1 MKLNRVT
8 ALFLGLVLAFSLAAC
23 GQGAS
28 SASTASSSASSAAAE
43 GKTEEQLLAD
53 ENEILSAN
61 DALWEKVFSS
71 MDKNVTE
78 TTLSTNYGD
87 FLLSAVEKA
96 KDQFSDEEY
105 KTLTADAEKIRAIEE
120 QIAALAPADAA
131 ASSAAAQGTAFP
143 QFEGSDLEGNPVD
156 NSLFAGN
163 AFTVVNFWFNGCKP
177 CVEEL
182 DDLNALNEK
191 VKAQGGEVVGINTE
205 TLDGSQQGIEA
216 AKKLLAAKG
225 ASYRNI
231 YFASGSEAGKFAL
244 NIMAFPT
251 TYVFDRDG
259 NVVGQPLL
267 GGIDKEENLAALQK
281 NIDAALAR
289 TAPNKLFSPA
299 AYGRLFLF
307 AAGIAMHA
315 RAPDG
320 IRWGRSILLP
330 AKERISMKN
339 TGTLRIQTFAARQSA
354 PVEGVT
360 VAVQGDGFTLH
371 RITDATGSA
380 ADIPVEAPAC
390 TLSLDEDNTTR
401 PYAIVSLTAAKPGY
415 RTVRIEGIQIFAG
428 QVTLAQPQML
438 PVTEEDRDIPD
449 APIVIPPHALFAGSG
464 GSGPQPRENCTP
476 RVLDQVV
483 IPKNI
488 TVHLGKPAASARN
501 VTVSFRD
508 YIANVASSEVYPTW
522 PEQALRANIH
532 CQISLALNRIYT
544 EWYPSKGYTFNIT
557 NSTSYDQYYVHGRT
571 VFEVMVRITD
581 DIFNTYLR
589 KRGTV
594 NPYYSEY
601 CDGKSVTCPG
611 LKQWGT
617 VTLANNGRSAL
628 QILRYYYGSSI
639 EIVRTKNIRSIPQ
652 SYPGTPL
659 RQGSRGTAV
668 FTLQRQLNRIA
679 KDYPFLGKL
688 TVDGVFG
695 SRMAAT
701 VRAFQKQ
708 FNLTADGVVG
718 RQTWYKISYIYVSV
732 KDLAELTS
740 EGETSTGTLSNGT
753 WNGTVLSTGASGS
766 AVEQVQ
772 FWLNTLAQY
781 DSAIPSVKVDGVFG
795 TATANA
801 VRAFQ
806 RKYGLT
812 VDGIVGQTTW
822 KELYDEFLSIQ
833 SDNGTPNA
841 YPGTPLREGSS
852 GQNVRLVQFWLKI
865 ARTVYTSLESVTVDG
880 KFGAGTA
887 AAVRRFQ
894 RYFGLTAD
902 GVVGR
907 TTWQKLYEVYN
918 DIANRLLSSSLRP
931 GEYPGVLRSGST
943 GTPVRELQFYLY
955 LMSAYESSIPPVS
968 IDGKFGADTE
978 RAVRAYQRFA
988 GLTVDGVVGRTTW
1001 NSLYGRA
1008 SQLRS
1013 SGPVVTLKRL
1023 PYPGTPLTVGS
1034 SGKAV
1039 LYYNLLLLRIAYYFS
1054 SVEAPPLA
1062 DRYTDETATATRSA
1076 QQLLGLEQTGIA
1088 DADTWTAVEA
1098 LSLQLAAHAP
1108 NPDRDT
1114 PSGTAYP
1121 GRAIAEGSAGQEV
1134 GQVERWINRRAQLS
1148 CGEGYVADNNRFG
1161 ASDAAAVRAV
1171 QQQAGLQPV
1180 NGIVYRETWHALQA
1194 QCTDPCGCEKEE

>member
-1 MKLNRVT
+1 
-8 ALFLGLVLAFSLAAC
+8 
-23 GQGAS
+23 
-28 SASTASSSASSAAAE
+28 
-43 GKTEEQLLAD
+43 
-53 ENEILSAN
+53 
-61 DALWEKVFSS
+61 
-71 MDKNVTE
+71 
-78 TTLSTNYGD
+78 
-87 FLLSAVEKA
+87 
-96 KDQFSDEEY
+96 
-105 KTLTADAEKIRAIEE
+105 
-120 QIAALAPADAA
+120 
-131 ASSAAAQGTAFP
+131 
-143 QFEGSDLEGNPVD
+143 
-156 NSLFAGN
+156 
-163 AFTVVNFWFNGCKP
+163 
-177 CVEEL
+177 
-182 DDLNALNEK
+182 
-191 VKAQGGEVVGINTE
+191 
-205 TLDGSQQGIEA
+205 
-216 AKKLLAAKG
+216 
-225 ASYRNI
+225 
-231 YFASGSEAGKFAL
+231 
-244 NIMAFPT
+244 
-251 TYVFDRDG
+251 
-259 NVVGQPLL
+259 
-267 GGIDKEENLAALQK
+267 
-281 NIDAALAR
+281 
-289 TAPNKLFSPA
+289 
-299 AYGRLFLF
+299 
-307 AAGIAMHA
+307 
-315 RAPDG
+315 
-320 IRWGRSILLP
+320 
-330 AKERISMKN
+330 MKN

-371 RITDATGSA
+371 CITDATGSA
-380 ADIPVEAPAC
+380 ADIPIEAPAC
-390 TLSLDEDNTTR
+390 TLSLDEDNTIR
-401 PYAIVSLTAAKPGY
+401 PYAVVSLTAAKSGY

-428 QVTLAQPQML
+428 QITLAQPAMI
-438 PVTEEDRDIPD
+438 PVTEEGKDIPN
-449 APIVIPPHALFAGSG
+449 APIIIPPHPLFAGSG
-464 GSGPQPRENCTP
+464 GSGPQPVENCVP
-476 RVLDQVV
+476 RVLDKVI

-628 QILRYYYGSSI
+628 QILRYYYGSDI
-639 EIVRTKNIRSIPQ
+639 EIVRTSNIQSIPQ
-652 SYPGTPL
+652 SYPGSPL
-659 RQGSRGTAV
+659 RQGDSGTAV
-668 FTLQRQLNRIA
+668 FTLQRQLNRIT

-740 EGETSTGTLSNGT
+740 EGEVSSGTLSDGT
-753 WNGTVLSTGASGS
+753 WGGTVLRTGSTGS
-766 AVEQVQ
+766 AVEQLQ

-781 DSAIPSVKVDGVFG
+781 ESSIPSLTVDGVYG
-795 TATANA
+795 TGTANA

-812 VDGIVGQTTW
+812 VDGVVGRVTW
-822 KELYDEFLSIQ
+822 TEVYDQFRSIQ

-841 YPGTPLREGSS
+841 YPGTALREGAS

-865 ARTVYTSLESVTVDG
+865 ARTVYSSLSNVTVDG
-880 KFGAGTA
+880 KFGSATA

-894 RYFGLTAD
+894 TYFGLTSD

-907 TTWQKLYEVYN
+907 TTWNKLYEVYN
-918 DIANRLLSSSLRP
+918 DIANKLLSSSLRP
-931 GEYPGVLRSGST
+931 GEYPGVLRNGSSGT
-943 GTPVRELQFYLY
+943 AVRELQFYLY
-955 LMSAYESSIPPVS
+955 LMSAYESSIPAIA
-968 IDGKFGADTE
+968 IDGQFGASTE
-978 RAVRAYQRFA
+978 AAVRAYQRFA
-988 GLTVDGVVGRTTW
+988 GLTVDGIVGRTTW
-1001 NSLYGRA
+1001 NSLYDKASTLRA
-1008 SQLRS
+1008 

-1034 SGKAV
+1034 SGSAV
-1039 LYYNLLLLRIAYYFS
+1039 LYYSLLLQRIAYYFD
-1054 SVEAPPLA
+1054 SVENPPLS
-1062 DRYTDETATATRSA
+1062 DQYTDETAAATRSA
-1076 QQLLGLEQTGIA
+1076 QALLDLPQTGTA

-1114 PSGTAYP
+1114 PPSTAYP

-1134 GQVERWINRRAQLS
+1134 GQVERWLNRRAQLS
-1148 CGEGYVADNNRFG
+1148 CDEDYVADNNRFG
-1161 ASDAAAVRAV
+1161 AADAAAVRAV
-1171 QQQAGLQPV
+1171 QQQAGLLV
-1180 NGIVYRETWHALQA
+1180 TGIVNRETWAALQA
-1194 QCTDPCGCEKEE
+1194 QSCNCDKEE

>member
-1 MKLNRVT
+1 
-8 ALFLGLVLAFSLAAC
+8 
-23 GQGAS
+23 
-28 SASTASSSASSAAAE
+28 
-43 GKTEEQLLAD
+43 
-53 ENEILSAN
+53 
-61 DALWEKVFSS
+61 
-71 MDKNVTE
+71 
-78 TTLSTNYGD
+78 
-87 FLLSAVEKA
+87 
-96 KDQFSDEEY
+96 
-105 KTLTADAEKIRAIEE
+105 
-120 QIAALAPADAA
+120 
-131 ASSAAAQGTAFP
+131 
-143 QFEGSDLEGNPVD
+143 
-156 NSLFAGN
+156 
-163 AFTVVNFWFNGCKP
+163 
-177 CVEEL
+177 
-182 DDLNALNEK
+182 
-191 VKAQGGEVVGINTE
+191 
-205 TLDGSQQGIEA
+205 
-216 AKKLLAAKG
+216 
-225 ASYRNI
+225 
-231 YFASGSEAGKFAL
+231 
-244 NIMAFPT
+244 
-251 TYVFDRDG
+251 
-259 NVVGQPLL
+259 
-267 GGIDKEENLAALQK
+267 
-281 NIDAALAR
+281 
-289 TAPNKLFSPA
+289 
-299 AYGRLFLF
+299 
-307 AAGIAMHA
+307 
-315 RAPDG
+315 
-320 IRWGRSILLP
+320 
-330 AKERISMKN
+330 MKN
-339 TGTLRIQTFAARQSA
+339 TGILRIQAFGARQSS
-354 PVEGVT
+354 PIEGVLVT
-360 VAVQGDGFTLH
+360 VSGNGFTAQ
-371 RITDATGSA
+371 RITDETGTA
-380 ADIPVEAPAC
+380 ADLSIEAPSCA
-390 TLSLDEDNTTR
+390 LSLQEDNTIR
-401 PYAIVSLTAAKPGY
+401 PYAVVDLTAAKAGF
-415 RTVRIEGIQIFAG
+415 RTVRIQGVQIFAG
-428 QVTLAQPQML
+428 QVTLAQPEMI
-438 PVTEEDRDIPD
+438 PETEEDRDVVNP
-449 APIVIPPHALFAGSG
+449 PIVIPEHSLFTGDG
-464 GSGPQPRENCTP
+464 GSGPDPMENCVP
-476 RVLDQVV
+476 RVLDRVI

-571 VFEVMVRITD
+571 VFDVMVRITD

-628 QILRYYYGSSI
+628 QILRYYYGSDI
-639 EIVRTKNIRSIPQ
+639 EIVRTSNIQSIPQ
-652 SYPGTPL
+652 SYPGSPL
-659 RQGSRGTAV
+659 RQGDSGTAV
-668 FTLQRQLNRIA
+668 FTLQRQLNRIT

-740 EGETSTGTLSNGT
+740 EGETFSGTLSDGT
-753 WNGTVLSTGASGS
+753 WGGTVLRTGSTGS
-766 AVEQVQ
+766 AVEQLQ

-781 DSAIPSVKVDGVFG
+781 DSAIPSVTVDGVFG
-795 TATANA
+795 SGTAAA

-812 VDGIVGQTTW
+812 VDGVVGRTTW
-822 KELYDEFLSIQ
+822 TEVYDQFRSIQ

-841 YPGTPLREGSS
+841 YPGTALREGSS

-865 ARTVYTSLESVTVDG
+865 ARTVYTSLANVTVDG

-887 AAVRRFQ
+887 AAVQRFQ

-918 DIANRLLSSSLRP
+918 DIANRLLSPSLRP
-931 GEYPGVLRSGST
+931 GEYPGVLRTGSSGT
-943 GTPVRELQFYLY
+943 AVRELQFYLY

-1034 SGKAV
+1034 SGSAV
-1039 LYYNLLLLRIAYYFS
+1039 LYYTLLLQRIAYYFS
-1054 SVEAPPLA
+1054 SVEAPPLS
-1062 DRYTDETATATRSA
+1062 DQYTDETAAATRSA

-1108 NPDRDT
+1108 NPDRDVP
-1114 PSGTAYP
+1114 PSTSYP

-1134 GQVERWINRRAQLS
+1134 GQVERWLNRRAQLS
-1148 CGEGYVADNNRFG
+1148 CDEDYVADNNRFG
-1161 ASDAAAVRAV
+1161 AADAAAVRAV
-1171 QQQAGLQPV
+1171 QQQAGLLV
-1180 NGIVYRETWHALQA
+1180 TGIVNRDTWAALQA
-1194 QCTDPCGCEKEE
+1194 QSCNCDKEE

>member
-1 MKLNRVT
+1 
-8 ALFLGLVLAFSLAAC
+8 
-23 GQGAS
+23 
-28 SASTASSSASSAAAE
+28 
-43 GKTEEQLLAD
+43 
-53 ENEILSAN
+53 
-61 DALWEKVFSS
+61 
-71 MDKNVTE
+71 
-78 TTLSTNYGD
+78 
-87 FLLSAVEKA
+87 
-96 KDQFSDEEY
+96 
-105 KTLTADAEKIRAIEE
+105 
-120 QIAALAPADAA
+120 
-131 ASSAAAQGTAFP
+131 
-143 QFEGSDLEGNPVD
+143 
-156 NSLFAGN
+156 
-163 AFTVVNFWFNGCKP
+163 
-177 CVEEL
+177 
-182 DDLNALNEK
+182 
-191 VKAQGGEVVGINTE
+191 
-205 TLDGSQQGIEA
+205 
-216 AKKLLAAKG
+216 
-225 ASYRNI
+225 
-231 YFASGSEAGKFAL
+231 
-244 NIMAFPT
+244 
-251 TYVFDRDG
+251 
-259 NVVGQPLL
+259 
-267 GGIDKEENLAALQK
+267 
-281 NIDAALAR
+281 
-289 TAPNKLFSPA
+289 
-299 AYGRLFLF
+299 
-307 AAGIAMHA
+307 
-315 RAPDG
+315 
-320 IRWGRSILLP
+320 
-330 AKERISMKN
+330 MKN

-354 PVEGVT
+354 PMEGVT

-371 RITDATGSA
+371 CITDATGSA

-390 TLSLDEDNTTR
+390 TLSLDEDNTIR
-401 PYAIVSLTAAKPGY
+401 PYAVVSLTAAKSGY

-428 QVTLAQPQML
+428 QITLAQPAMI
-438 PVTEEDRDIPD
+438 PVTEEGKDIPD
-449 APIVIPPHALFAGSG
+449 APIVIPPHPLFAGSG
-464 GSGPQPRENCTP
+464 GSGAQPVENCTP
-476 RVLDQVV
+476 RVLDKVI

-571 VFEVMVRITD
+571 VFDVMVRITD

-628 QILRYYYGSSI
+628 QILRYYYGSDI
-639 EIVRTKNIRSIPQ
+639 EIVRTSNIQSIPQ
-652 SYPGTPL
+652 SYPGSPL
-659 RQGSRGTAV
+659 RQGDSGTAV
-668 FTLQRQLNRIA
+668 FTLQRQLNRIT

-740 EGETSTGTLSNGT
+740 EGETFSGTLSDGT
-753 WNGTVLSTGASGS
+753 WGGTVLRTGSTGSS
-766 AVEQVQ
+766 VEQLQ

-781 DSAIPSVKVDGVFG
+781 ESSIPSLTVDGVYG
-795 TATANA
+795 TGTANA

-812 VDGIVGQTTW
+812 VDGVVGRATW
-822 KELYDEFLSIQ
+822 TEVYDQFRSIQ

-841 YPGTPLREGSS
+841 YPGTALREGAS

-865 ARTVYTSLESVTVDG
+865 ARTVYSSLSNVTVDG
-880 KFGAGTA
+880 KFGSATT

-894 RYFGLTAD
+894 TYFGLTSD

-907 TTWQKLYEVYN
+907 TTWNKLYEVYN
-918 DIANRLLSSSLRP
+918 DIANKLLSSSLRP
-931 GEYPGVLRSGST
+931 GEYPGVLRNGSSGT
-943 GTPVRELQFYLY
+943 AVRELQFYLY
-955 LMSAYESSIPPVS
+955 LMSAYESSIPAIA
-968 IDGKFGADTE
+968 IDGQFGASTE
-978 RAVRAYQRFA
+978 ATVRAYQRFA
-988 GLTVDGVVGRTTW
+988 GLTVDGIVGRTTW
-1001 NSLYGRA
+1001 NSLYDKASTLRA
-1008 SQLRS
+1008 

-1034 SGKAV
+1034 SGSAV
-1039 LYYNLLLLRIAYYFS
+1039 LYYSLLLQRIAYYFT
-1054 SVEAPPLA
+1054 SVVSPPLS
-1062 DRYTDETATATRSA
+1062 DQYTDETAAATRSA
-1076 QQLLGLEQTGIA
+1076 QELLSLPETGIA

-1114 PSGTAYP
+1114 PPSTAYP

-1134 GQVERWINRRAQLS
+1134 GQVERWLNRRAQLS
-1148 CGEGYVADNNRFG
+1148 CDEDYVADNNRFG
-1161 ASDAAAVRAV
+1161 AADAAAVRAV
-1171 QQQAGLQPV
+1171 QQQAGLLV
-1180 NGIVYRETWHALQA
+1180 TGTVDRETWAALQA
-1194 QCTDPCGCEKEE
+1194 QSCEHCNEEE

>member
-1 MKLNRVT
+1 
-8 ALFLGLVLAFSLAAC
+8 
-23 GQGAS
+23 
-28 SASTASSSASSAAAE
+28 
-43 GKTEEQLLAD
+43 
-53 ENEILSAN
+53 
-61 DALWEKVFSS
+61 
-71 MDKNVTE
+71 
-78 TTLSTNYGD
+78 
-87 FLLSAVEKA
+87 
-96 KDQFSDEEY
+96 
-105 KTLTADAEKIRAIEE
+105 
-120 QIAALAPADAA
+120 
-131 ASSAAAQGTAFP
+131 
-143 QFEGSDLEGNPVD
+143 
-156 NSLFAGN
+156 
-163 AFTVVNFWFNGCKP
+163 
-177 CVEEL
+177 
-182 DDLNALNEK
+182 
-191 VKAQGGEVVGINTE
+191 
-205 TLDGSQQGIEA
+205 
-216 AKKLLAAKG
+216 
-225 ASYRNI
+225 
-231 YFASGSEAGKFAL
+231 
-244 NIMAFPT
+244 
-251 TYVFDRDG
+251 
-259 NVVGQPLL
+259 
-267 GGIDKEENLAALQK
+267 
-281 NIDAALAR
+281 
-289 TAPNKLFSPA
+289 
-299 AYGRLFLF
+299 
-307 AAGIAMHA
+307 
-315 RAPDG
+315 
-320 IRWGRSILLP
+320 
-330 AKERISMKN
+330 MKN

-354 PVEGVT
+354 PMEGVT

-371 RITDATGSA
+371 CITDATGSA

-390 TLSLDEDNTTR
+390 TLSLDEDNTIR
-401 PYAIVSLTAAKPGY
+401 PYAVVSLTAAKSGY

-428 QVTLAQPQML
+428 QITLAQPAMI
-438 PVTEEDRDIPD
+438 PVTEEGKDIPD
-449 APIVIPPHALFAGSG
+449 APIVIPPHPLFAGSG
-464 GSGPQPRENCTP
+464 GSGAQPVENCTP
-476 RVLDQVV
+476 RVLDKVI

-571 VFEVMVRITD
+571 VFDVMVRITD

-617 VTLANNGRSAL
+617 VTLANQGRNAL
-628 QILRYYYGSSI
+628 QILKYYYGNDI
-639 EIVRTKNIRSIPQ
+639 EIVRTNNIQSIPQ
-652 SYPGTPL
+652 SYPGSPL
-659 RQGSRGTAV
+659 RQGDSGTAV
-668 FTLQRQLNRIA
+668 FTLQRQLNRIT

-695 SRMAAT
+695 AKMTAT
-701 VRAFQKQ
+701 VKAFQKQ

-740 EGETSTGTLSNGT
+740 EGETASGTLSDGT
-753 WNGTVLSTGASGS
+753 WGGTTLRQGSTGS
-766 AVEQVQ
+766 AVEQLQ

-781 DSAIPSVKVDGVFG
+781 ESSIPSLTVDGVYGTG
-795 TATANA
+795 TANV

-812 VDGIVGQTTW
+812 VDGVVGRATW
-822 KELYDEFLSIQ
+822 TEVYDQFRSIQ

-841 YPGTPLREGSS
+841 YPGTALREGAS

-865 ARTVYTSLESVTVDG
+865 ARTVYPSLSNVTVDG
-880 KFGAGTA
+880 KFGSATT

-894 RYFGLTAD
+894 TYFGLTSD

-907 TTWQKLYEVYN
+907 TTWNKLYEVYN
-918 DIANRLLSSSLRP
+918 DIANKLLSSSLRP
-931 GEYPGVLRSGST
+931 GEYPGVLRNGSSGT
-943 GTPVRELQFYLY
+943 AVRELQFYLY
-955 LMSAYESSIPPVS
+955 LMSAYESSIPAIA
-968 IDGKFGADTE
+968 IDGQFGASTE
-978 RAVRAYQRFA
+978 AAVRAYQRFA

-1034 SGKAV
+1034 SGSAV
-1039 LYYNLLLLRIAYYFS
+1039 LYYSLLLQRIAYYFT
-1054 SVEAPPLA
+1054 SVVSPPLS
-1062 DRYTDETATATRSA
+1062 DQYTDETAAATRSA
-1076 QQLLGLEQTGIA
+1076 QELLSLPETGIA

-1114 PSGTAYP
+1114 PPSTAYP

-1134 GQVERWINRRAQLS
+1134 GQVERWLNRRAQLS
-1148 CGEGYVADNNRFG
+1148 CDEDYVADNNRFG
-1161 ASDAAAVRAV
+1161 AADAAAVRAV
-1171 QQQAGLQPV
+1171 QQQAGLLV
-1180 NGIVYRETWHALQA
+1180 TGTVDRGTWAALQA
-1194 QCTDPCGCEKEE
+1194 QSCEHCNEEE

>member
-1 MKLNRVT
+1 
-8 ALFLGLVLAFSLAAC
+8 
-23 GQGAS
+23 
-28 SASTASSSASSAAAE
+28 
-43 GKTEEQLLAD
+43 
-53 ENEILSAN
+53 
-61 DALWEKVFSS
+61 
-71 MDKNVTE
+71 
-78 TTLSTNYGD
+78 
-87 FLLSAVEKA
+87 
-96 KDQFSDEEY
+96 
-105 KTLTADAEKIRAIEE
+105 
-120 QIAALAPADAA
+120 
-131 ASSAAAQGTAFP
+131 
-143 QFEGSDLEGNPVD
+143 
-156 NSLFAGN
+156 
-163 AFTVVNFWFNGCKP
+163 
-177 CVEEL
+177 
-182 DDLNALNEK
+182 
-191 VKAQGGEVVGINTE
+191 
-205 TLDGSQQGIEA
+205 
-216 AKKLLAAKG
+216 
-225 ASYRNI
+225 
-231 YFASGSEAGKFAL
+231 
-244 NIMAFPT
+244 
-251 TYVFDRDG
+251 
-259 NVVGQPLL
+259 
-267 GGIDKEENLAALQK
+267 
-281 NIDAALAR
+281 
-289 TAPNKLFSPA
+289 
-299 AYGRLFLF
+299 
-307 AAGIAMHA
+307 
-315 RAPDG
+315 
-320 IRWGRSILLP
+320 
-330 AKERISMKN
+330 MKN

-428 QVTLAQPQML
+428 QITLAQPAMI
-438 PVTEEDRDIPD
+438 PVTEEGKDIPD
-449 APIVIPPHALFAGSG
+449 APIVIPPHPLFAGSG
-464 GSGPQPRENCTP
+464 GSGAQPVENCVP
-476 RVLDQVV
+476 RVLDKVI

-488 TVHLGKPAASARN
+488 TVHLGKPAAAARN

-571 VFEVMVRITD
+571 VFDVMVRITD

-617 VTLANNGRSAL
+617 VTLANQGRTAL
-628 QILRYYYGSSI
+628 QILKYYYGNDI
-639 EIVRTKNIRSIPQ
+639 EIVRTNNIQSIPQ
-652 SYPGTPL
+652 SYPGSPI
-659 RQGSRGTAV
+659 RQGDSGTAV
-668 FTLQRQLNRIA
+668 FTLQRQLNRIT

-708 FNLTADGVVG
+708 FNLTADGMVG

-740 EGETSTGTLSNGT
+740 EGEVSSGTLSDGT
-753 WNGTVLSTGASGS
+753 WGGTVLRTGSTGS
-766 AVEQVQ
+766 AVEQLQ

-781 DSAIPSVKVDGVFG
+781 ESSIPSLTVDGVYG
-795 TATANA
+795 TGTANA

-812 VDGIVGQTTW
+812 VDGVVGRATW
-822 KELYDEFLSIQ
+822 TEVYDQFRSIQ

-841 YPGTPLREGSS
+841 YPGTALREGAS

-865 ARTVYTSLESVTVDG
+865 ARTVYPSLSNVTVDG
-880 KFGAGTA
+880 KFGSATT

-894 RYFGLTAD
+894 TYFGLTSD

-907 TTWQKLYEVYN
+907 TTWNKLYEVYN
-918 DIANRLLSSSLRP
+918 DIANKLLSSSLRP
-931 GEYPGVLRSGST
+931 GEYPGVLRNGSSGT
-943 GTPVRELQFYLY
+943 AVRELQFYLY
-955 LMSAYESSIPPVS
+955 LMSAYESSIPAIG
-968 IDGKFGADTE
+968 IDGQFGASTE
-978 RAVRAYQRFA
+978 AAVRAYQRFA
-988 GLTVDGVVGRTTW
+988 GLTVDGIVGRTTW
-1001 NSLYGRA
+1001 NSLYDKASTLRA
-1008 SQLRS
+1008 

-1023 PYPGTPLTVGS
+1023 PYPGTQLTVGS
-1034 SGKAV
+1034 SGSAV
-1039 LYYNLLLLRIAYYFS
+1039 LYYSLLLQRIAYYFT
-1054 SVEAPPLA
+1054 SVVSPPLS
-1062 DRYTDETATATRSA
+1062 DQYTDETAAATRSA
-1076 QQLLGLEQTGIA
+1076 QELLSLPETGIA

-1114 PSGTAYP
+1114 PPSTAYP

-1134 GQVERWINRRAQLS
+1134 GQVERWLNRRAQLS
-1148 CGEGYVADNNRFG
+1148 CDEDYVADNNRFG
-1161 ASDAAAVRAV
+1161 AADAAAVRAV
-1171 QQQAGLQPV
+1171 QQQAGLLV
-1180 NGIVYRETWHALQA
+1180 TGTVDRETWAALQA
-1194 QCTDPCGCEKEE
+1194 QSCEHCNEED

>member
-1 MKLNRVT
+1 
-8 ALFLGLVLAFSLAAC
+8 
-23 GQGAS
+23 
-28 SASTASSSASSAAAE
+28 
-43 GKTEEQLLAD
+43 
-53 ENEILSAN
+53 
-61 DALWEKVFSS
+61 
-71 MDKNVTE
+71 
-78 TTLSTNYGD
+78 
-87 FLLSAVEKA
+87 
-96 KDQFSDEEY
+96 
-105 KTLTADAEKIRAIEE
+105 
-120 QIAALAPADAA
+120 
-131 ASSAAAQGTAFP
+131 
-143 QFEGSDLEGNPVD
+143 
-156 NSLFAGN
+156 
-163 AFTVVNFWFNGCKP
+163 
-177 CVEEL
+177 
-182 DDLNALNEK
+182 
-191 VKAQGGEVVGINTE
+191 
-205 TLDGSQQGIEA
+205 
-216 AKKLLAAKG
+216 
-225 ASYRNI
+225 
-231 YFASGSEAGKFAL
+231 
-244 NIMAFPT
+244 
-251 TYVFDRDG
+251 
-259 NVVGQPLL
+259 
-267 GGIDKEENLAALQK
+267 
-281 NIDAALAR
+281 
-289 TAPNKLFSPA
+289 
-299 AYGRLFLF
+299 
-307 AAGIAMHA
+307 
-315 RAPDG
+315 
-320 IRWGRSILLP
+320 
-330 AKERISMKN
+330 MKN

-354 PVEGVT
+354 PMEGVT
-360 VAVQGDGFTLH
+360 VTVQGDGFTLH
-371 RITDATGSA
+371 CITDATGSA

-390 TLSLDEDNTTR
+390 TLSLDEDNTIR
-401 PYAIVSLTAAKPGY
+401 PYAVVSLTAAKSGY

-428 QVTLAQPQML
+428 QITLAQPAMI
-438 PVTEEDRDIPD
+438 PVTEEGKDIPD
-449 APIVIPPHALFAGSG
+449 APIVIPPHPLFAGSG
-464 GSGPQPRENCTP
+464 GSGAQPVENCTP
-476 RVLDQVV
+476 RVLDKVI

-571 VFEVMVRITD
+571 VFDVMVKITD

-617 VTLANNGRSAL
+617 VTLANQGRTAL
-628 QILRYYYGSSI
+628 QILRYYYGSDI
-639 EIVRTKNIRSIPQ
+639 EIVRTNNIQSIPQ
-652 SYPGTPL
+652 SYPGSPL
-659 RQGSRGTAV
+659 RQGDSGTAV
-668 FTLQRQLNRIA
+668 FTLQRQLNRIT

-701 VRAFQKQ
+701 VKAFQKQ

-740 EGETSTGTLSNGT
+740 EGEVSSGTLSDGT
-753 WNGTVLSTGASGS
+753 WGGTVLRTGSTGS
-766 AVEQVQ
+766 AVEQLQ

-781 DSAIPSVKVDGVFG
+781 ESSIPSLTVDGVYGSG
-795 TATANA
+795 TASA

-812 VDGIVGQTTW
+812 VDGVVGRNTW
-822 KELYDEFLSIQ
+822 TELYDQFRSIQ

-841 YPGTPLREGSS
+841 YPGTALREGAS

-865 ARTVYTSLESVTVDG
+865 ARTVYPSLSNVTVDG
-880 KFGAGTA
+880 RFGSATA

-918 DIANRLLSSSLRP
+918 DIANKLLSSSLRP
-931 GEYPGVLRSGST
+931 GEYPGVLRNGSSGT
-943 GTPVRELQFYLY
+943 AVRELQFYLY
-955 LMSAYESSIPPVS
+955 LMSAYESSIPAIA
-968 IDGKFGADTE
+968 IDGQFGASTE
-978 RAVRAYQRFA
+978 AAVRAYQRFA
-988 GLTVDGVVGRTTW
+988 GLTVDGIVGRTTW
-1001 NSLYGRA
+1001 NSLYDKASTLRA
-1008 SQLRS
+1008 

-1034 SGKAV
+1034 SGSAV
-1039 LYYNLLLLRIAYYFS
+1039 LYYSLLLQRIAYYFT
-1054 SVEAPPLA
+1054 SVVSPPLS
-1062 DRYTDETATATRSA
+1062 DQYTDETAAATRSA
-1076 QQLLGLEQTGIA
+1076 QELLNLHETGIA

-1114 PSGTAYP
+1114 PPSTAYP

-1134 GQVERWINRRAQLS
+1134 GHVERWLNRRAQLS
-1148 CGEGYVADNNRFG
+1148 CDEDYVADNNRFG
-1161 ASDAAAVRAV
+1161 AADAAAVRAV
-1171 QQQAGLQPV
+1171 QQQAGLLV
-1180 NGIVYRETWHALQA
+1180 TGTVDRETWAALQA
-1194 QCTDPCGCEKEE
+1194 QSCEHCNEEE